1 MRRKVVARGAAL
13 AVLVAAA
20 VVLVA
25 FVLIRGGGGGYEIDA
40 RLANAGN
47 LVEGNLVTV
56 AGEEV
61 GQVEDIRLSDDGQ
74 AVARLSVDADY
85 APLREG
91 TRAVVRKR
99 SLSSIAND
107 VIELQL
113 GEGDAP
119 DIEEGGTILAVN
131 TESDVP
137 LDAVFNTFDPV
148 ARVAVGKTLKLF
160 RDFNLGEEDRAR
172 AAFQYLNPA
181 LSSSSRLFAEL
192 DRNKPDLE
200 RFITATA
207 SLTTDLSARDDD
219 LAGLVTNLGTT
230 MRALATE
237 RQSLGSALDQL
248 PTFLRRTNTTFVNLR
263 ASLDDLDPLV
273 TAATPV
279 VRDKLRPLL
288 AELRPFAADAEPTVR
303 DLSRTIRQPGADND
317 LVELLGRQPAVD
329 RIANE
334 KARRNGREREGAFP
348 AMRRAAQGASPQL
361 AFLRPYGVDLVGW
374 FDDFSASGAYDA
386 LGSFSR
392 AGLAL
397 NQFTVNPLLDR
408 VLPVP
413 GALRPLLES
422 ESLKTGRNNRCP
434 GSIERR
440 AGDGSNPY
448 KPSADFNC
456 DPTQVPIG
464 R

>member
-1 MRRKVVARGAAL
+1 
-13 AVLVAAA
+13 
-20 VVLVA
+20 
-25 FVLIRGGGGGYEIDA
+25 
-40 RLANAGN
+40 
-47 LVEGNLVTV
+47 
-56 AGEEV
+56 V
-61 GQVEDIRLSDDGQ
+61 GKVEDIRLSEDGQ
-74 AVARLSVDADY
+74 AVARLSIDAEY

-99 SLSSIAND
+99 SLSSVAND

-113 GEGDAP
+113 GQGGAA
-119 DIEEGGTILAVN
+119 DIREGGTIPAIN

-137 LDAVFNTFDPV
+137 LDEVFNTFDPV
-148 ARVAVGKTLKLF
+148 ARVAVGKTFKGF

-192 DRNKPDLE
+192 DANKPDLE

-207 SLTTDLSARDDD
+207 ALTTDLSARDDD

-237 RQSLGSALDQL
+237 RESLGSALDRL

-273 TAATPV
+273 TAAEPV
-279 VRDKLRPLL
+279 VRDKLRPLF
-288 AELRPFAADAEPTVR
+288 AQLRPFAAGAEPTVR
-303 DLSRTIRQPGADND
+303 DLSRTIRSDGADND
-317 LVELLGRQPAVD
+317 LVELLERQPAVD
-329 RIANE
+329 RIADRKE
-334 KARRNGREREGAFP
+334 QRNGKEREGAFP
-348 AMRRAAQGASPQL
+348 AMRRATEGASPQL
-361 AFLRPYGVDLVGW
+361 AFQRPYAVDTVGW

-397 NQFTVNPLLDR
+397 NQFTVNPLLSAI
-408 VLPVP
+408 VPVP
-413 GALRPLLES
+413 GALRPLMMS
-422 ESLKTGRNNRCP
+422 ESLKAGRNNRCP
-434 GSIERR
+434 GSNERR
-440 AGDGSNPY
+440 AADGSNPY
-448 KPSADFNC
+448 KPSADFDC
-456 DPTQVPIG
+456 DATQVPIG
-464 R
+464 P

>member
-1 MRRKVVARGAAL
+1 MRRAVVARAAGV
-13 AVLVAAA
+13 AVLVTA
-20 VVLVA
+20 VALVA
-25 FVLIRGGGGGYEIDA
+25 LVLIRGGGGGYEIDA
-40 RLANAGN
+40 RLINAGN
-47 LVEGNLVTV
+47 LVDGNLVTV
-56 AGEEV
+56 AGEQV
-61 GQVEDIRLSDDGQ
+61 GKVEDIRLSEDGQ
-74 AVARLSVDADY
+74 AVARLSVDEEY

-91 TRAVVRKR
+91 TRAIVRKR
-99 SLSSIAND
+99 SLSSVAND
-107 VIELQL
+107 IIELQL

-119 DIEEGGTILAVN
+119 DIEEGGTIRAVN

-137 LDAVFNTFDPV
+137 LDSVFNTFDPV
-148 ARVAVGKTLKLF
+148 ARVAVGKTFELL
-160 RDFNLGEEDRAR
+160 RDANRGSEDRAR

-207 SLTTDLSARDDD
+207 ALTTDLSARDDD
-219 LAGLVTNLGTT
+219 LAGLVRNLGTT

-237 RQSLGSALDQL
+237 RESLGSALDQL

-263 ASLDDLDPLV
+263 AALDDLDPLV

-279 VRDKLRPLL
+279 VGDKLRPLL
-288 AELRPFAADAEPTVR
+288 AELRPFAAGAEPTVR
-303 DLSRTIRQPGADND
+303 DLSRTIRRPGADND
-317 LVELLGRQPAVD
+317 LVELLERQGAVD
-329 RIANE
+329 RIANR
-334 KARRNGREREGAFP
+334 KAERNGREREGAFP

-361 AFLRPYGVDLVGW
+361 AFLRPYGADLTGW
-374 FDDFSASGAYDA
+374 FDDFSASGGYDA
-386 LGSFSR
+386 LGAFSR
-392 AGLAL
+392 AGLAF

-408 VLPVP
+408 ILPVP

-440 AGDGSNPY
+440 AADGSNPY
-448 KPSADFNC
+448 KPSPDFNC
-456 DPTQVPIG
+456 DATQVPSG